1 MLTIPFQLS
10 GVTGYFTVKK
20 SKKAEWGDDSIM
32 KIELVDE
39 DPVWNPTSSEF
50 SDKGA
55 ANMNYRGEVI
65 TREAIARGNFVI
77 DSVGTRDAAD
87 IKDDA
92 HFGLALENEGAVS
105 RVGVSKSTA
114 KPKVDYFNLSKKWG
128 MSPDIENKALQ
139 VTNQSGIR
147 TVLHPYLS
155 RRFRTND

>member
-50 SDKGA
+50 SEQEA

-65 TREAIARGNFVI
+65 TREATARGNFVI
-77 DSVGTRDAAD
+77 NLAGICNAAD
-87 IKDDA
+87 ITDDEK
-92 HFGLALENEGAVS
+92 FGLAL
-105 RVGVSKSTA
+105 
-114 KPKVDYFNLSKKWG
+114 
-128 MSPDIENKALQ
+128 
-139 VTNQSGIR
+139 
-147 TVLHPYLS
+147 
-155 RRFRTND
+155 